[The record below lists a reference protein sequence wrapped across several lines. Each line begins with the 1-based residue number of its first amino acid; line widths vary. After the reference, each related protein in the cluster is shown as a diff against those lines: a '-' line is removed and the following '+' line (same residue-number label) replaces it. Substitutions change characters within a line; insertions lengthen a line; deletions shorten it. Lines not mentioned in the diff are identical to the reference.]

1 VGLFLW
7 PISTCMKFTLK
18 TVVDITETK
27 ARRGENPK
35 KVNQQANYNTMF
47 QTLGLRINP
56 EPIELRTEITDVNG
70 IGFGNSI
77 KGKQRVWVFEFINP
91 YAEALNLDMLKDD
104 FDLVPVIKGLDETAN
119 INNNIFSTKHE
130 NDCNIVFLLEL
141 DDK

>member
-1 VGLFLW
+1 
-7 PISTCMKFTLK
+7 MKFTLK
-18 TVVDITETK
+18 TVVDITETR

-70 IGFGNSI
+70 MGFGNSI

>member
-1 VGLFLW
+1 
-7 PISTCMKFTLK
+7 MKFTLK

-77 KGKQRVWVFEFINP
+77 KGKQSTR
-91 YAEALNLDMLKDD
+91 YTRYHK
-104 FDLVPVIKGLDETAN
+104 VIY
-119 INNNIFSTKHE
+119 
-130 NDCNIVFLLEL
+130 
-141 DDK
+141 